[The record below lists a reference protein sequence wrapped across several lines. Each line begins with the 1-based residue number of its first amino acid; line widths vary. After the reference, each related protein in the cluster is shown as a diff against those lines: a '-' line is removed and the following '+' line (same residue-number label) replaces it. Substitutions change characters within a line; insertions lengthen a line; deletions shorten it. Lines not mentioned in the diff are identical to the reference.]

1 MQPNLPALHALQE
14 KIRAHPARFKVLACG
29 RRFGKT
35 TYALYEI
42 QQALGAGLQ
51 VAYFAPT
58 YRMVSEVWRA
68 LKRMNKP
75 NTAHRSEEEHRIE
88 LHNGGAVECWSLKA
102 VDSVRGRAYDLIVI
116 DEAGQFGDLEEA
128 WNGAIR
134 PLLTDRVGRAI
145 FASTPRGRNFFYQ
158 LYLLGGDTLNTE
170 WGAFHAPTSANP
182 FIAPSEIE
190 SARSTMPV
198 RLFAQ
203 EYLAEF
209 LADNSEVFR
218 NVLAMSTLSPT
229 LPTDFPSGTRFV
241 AGVDW
246 GRAHDYTVM
255 CVINADTAQEVAID
269 RFNAVGWEIQRG
281 RIKQLADEWGID
293 HIIAEA
299 NSIGEPNI
307 QALQAEG
314 LPIIGFTMSAKSKS
328 PLIEGLALAI
338 ERSELALIHDPIA
351 TGELLAYQTERLKGG
366 GWRYNAPSGGH
377 DDTVIARALAWMAVH
392 DHAPMAEFS
401 GNTILRRR

>member
-35 TYALYEI
+35 TYSLYEI
-42 QQALGAGLQ
+42 QGALEAGLQ

-58 YRMVSEVWRA
+58 YRMVSEVWRT

-88 LHNGGAVECWSLKA
+88 LYNGGAVDCWSLKA

-116 DEAGQFGDLEEA
+116 DEAGQFADLEEA

-158 LYLLGGDTLNTE
+158 LYLLGEDALNTE

-190 SARSTMPV
+190 SAKSTMPL

-218 NVLAMSTLSPT
+218 NVLAMSTLSPA

-255 CVINADTAQEVAID
+255 CVMNADTMQEVAIA
-269 RFNAVGWEIQRG
+269 RFNAVGWEVQRG

-293 HIIAEA
+293 HIIGEA

-328 PLIEGLALAI
+328 PLIEALALAI
-338 ERSELALIHDPIA
+338 ERGELALIHDPIA

-392 DHAPMAEFS
+392 DHAPMMELSAT
-401 GNTILRRR
+401 NILRRR